1 MLACCD
7 LLKDEN
13 TDEVNFEADFHF
25 QVFHQKGIIHKHIKL
40 CASAVVVVYLT
51 FCQQVAHF
59 LVMRS
64 SSVSIH
70 DHSTFSYHYKVLSA
84 SYLLLA
90 SHAHIYTQ
98 VTYVLLE
105 SSS

>member
-25 QVFHQKGIIHKHIKL
+25 QVFHQKGTIFKHIKL

-59 LVMRS
+59 LVMKS
-64 SSVSIH
+64 SSVSF
-70 DHSTFSYHYKVLSA
+70 HSTFSYHHKVLSA
-84 SYLLLA
+84 SHLLLA
-90 SHAHIYTQ
+90 SHGHIYTQ